1 MRTITR
7 KDFMAL
13 AASAGAGGLLFG
25 ALPGRRASAHEG
37 MPAYITNALEHQT
50 YDMFQGWFSWLR
62 SAGVPGYLNEHSVPN
77 SQKPLAASEVDKW
90 LSLFDKVYRILDAN
104 ADVVPAV
111 TAHVAS
117 IYAGGGYGL
126 QIYGPDRTDVPIRY
140 RNLARAFEQASVVE
154 AHPPVPGSLRGMNTS
169 SGAVTQIGFS
179 RSSPGTTGATM
190 STPMGPTSST
200 CAAAASTSPASPSG
214 GSGCNRS

>member
-1 MRTITR
+1 MTNVKDESIARREGSMRYTR
-7 KDFMAL
+7 KEFITL

-25 ALPGRRASAHEG
+25 SLPARMASAHTG

-50 YDMFQGWFSWLR
+50 YDMYTEWFAWLR
-62 SAGVPGYLNEHSVPN
+62 DAGVPGYLGEHSVPN

-140 RNLARAFEQASVVE
+140 RNL
-154 AHPPVPGSLRGMNTS
+154 
-169 SGAVTQIGFS
+169 
-179 RSSPGTTGATM
+179 
-190 STPMGPTSST
+190 
-200 CAAAASTSPASPSG
+200 
-214 GSGCNRS
+214 